1 MSLRTLLL
9 LLFVA
14 LPLAE
19 IYVLVQVG
27 SAIGGIATVAL
38 VVFSAVLGSLLV
50 RHQGFRTLQEIR
62 RSLDRG
68 EAPAIPMLE
77 GGVLVIGGILLLIP
91 GFITDLIGALL
102 LIAPLRRAMIV
113 RFVSRIATPA
123 RPPGGGPPDAPAPPR
138 TIEGEYRRE
147 D

>member
-9 LLFVA
+9 LLFVG

-27 SAIGGIATVAL
+27 AAIGGIATVAL

-113 RFVSRIATPA
+113 RFVSRISTPG
-123 RPPGGGPPDAPAPPR
+123 RPPGGGPPEPPAPPR